1 MGCPLVLA
9 ARLHRRRRTTGPQ
22 RRHRR
27 YRRGGACLAVC
38 APQATQAMSCF
49 VSTGKLCF
57 CWADVAALWRTGG
70 RRDPAC
76 QPPRL
81 CNVHVHRQ
89 TQSCSAHAARCPP
102 PAERAEGR
110 AHECSHRIQQAA
122 AAASGKA
129 RTVPVIAHRCQRFR
143 PAACL
148 DGCTAALAQG
158 CAPSPPRATE
168 RRLS

>member
-27 YRRGGACLAVC
+27 YRRGGARLAVC
-38 APQATQAMSCF
+38 APQATQAVGCF
-49 VSTGKLCF
+49 VSTSVLCF
-57 CWADVAALWRTGG
+57 CWAAARQRTGDGG
-70 RRDPAC
+70 RGGPLA
-76 QPPRL
+76 
-81 CNVHVHRQ
+81 HRRQ
-89 TQSCSAHAARCPP
+89 ARPSVPTSSAMSICIAKLNHARKGWQRAGRMNARI
-102 PAERAEGR
+102 ASR
-110 AHECSHRIQQAA
+110 
-122 AAASGKA
+122 AASGKA